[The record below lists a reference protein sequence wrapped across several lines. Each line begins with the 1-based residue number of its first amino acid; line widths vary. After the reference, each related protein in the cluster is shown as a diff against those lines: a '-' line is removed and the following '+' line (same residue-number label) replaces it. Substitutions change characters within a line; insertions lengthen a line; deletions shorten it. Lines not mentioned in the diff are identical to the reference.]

1 MDVDAKEQQQT
12 TAATLSGHYFFFPA
26 YAATAADAAVGEM
39 AAVTD
44 VATVLEMTAAH
55 GLFYFSY
62 SVATDSDAAIT
73 AAMDADANKHFQ
85 RIISNGGCFSS
96 SLLLWLSAFFWLV
109 LFLLLFFFQ
118 FFC

>member
-44 VATVLEMTAAH
+44 VVTVLEMTAAH

-96 SLLLWLSAFFWLV
+96 SLLL
-109 LFLLLFFFQ
+109 
-118 FFC
+118 